1 MASRVVKEYLASLAD
16 AAFGAARD
24 VTPKFTS
31 LSDPAAQWT
40 GAMREPASFAYTDN
54 YLIDVKMMSKPSRA
68 IRQGL
73 GRRGERTEE
82 RS

>member
-1 MASRVVKEYLASLAD
+1 MASRVVKEYLASPD
-16 AAFGAARD
+16 YAAFGAASD
-24 VTPKFTS
+24 VTSKPIRPPS
-31 LSDPAAQWT
+31 GRARCAGRP
-40 GAMREPASFAYTDN
+40 SFAYTDN
-54 YLIDVKMMSKPSRA
+54 YLIDVKMMSKPSHA